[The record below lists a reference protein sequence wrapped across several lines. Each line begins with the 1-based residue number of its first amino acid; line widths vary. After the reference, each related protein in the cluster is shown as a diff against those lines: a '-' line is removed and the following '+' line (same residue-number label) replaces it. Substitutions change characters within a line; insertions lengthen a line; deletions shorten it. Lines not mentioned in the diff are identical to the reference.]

1 VEHCFWISIRP
12 QRPRIAG
19 FNRALIPLAVRR
31 KFHLSA
37 VFRCL
42 SFGWP
47 TLADAG
53 TYASLADNA
62 IEATMQPANAC
73 RSCGAKLAIRKRLFL
88 QLNASRFASC
98 GAAGAESAKVW
109 K

>member
-1 VEHCFWISIRP
+1 MEHCFWISIRP

-31 KFHLSA
+31 NFICQRFFG
-37 VFRCL
+37 VCL
-42 SFGWP
+42 SVGP
-47 TLADAG
+47 LLADAG

-73 RSCGAKLAIRKRLFL
+73 RSCGAKLAIRKRLFC
-88 QLNASRFASC
+88 S
-98 GAAGAESAKVW
+98 
-109 K
+109 